1 MAQLLSHSAAKHEF
15 ACSASGHGG
24 GNVMCTECENAR
36 RTWPNIP
43 QVVKIIPENFSEQC
57 LVNFIS
63 YIADNTMN
71 AVETSLTAFIRDQK
85 IMRRI

>member
-36 RTWPNIP
+36 RTWPNVP
-43 QVVKIIPENFSEQC
+43 QVVKVIPENLSEQC
-57 LVNFIS
+57 LVNFI
-63 YIADNTMN
+63 
-71 AVETSLTAFIRDQK
+71 
-85 IMRRI
+85 